1 MPEQDARS
9 DPPSEC
15 DPPGRDPSEPNPSE
29 LDQPGAPSR
38 AGDAWPHLG
47 GTPAC
52 LVLVSTP
59 IGNLGDMTTRAVT
72 VLKLADIVLC
82 EDSRVTGRLL
92 SALGLRARLEPFHD
106 HNEDQ
111 RIPRLLEAAQAGQKF
126 ALVSDAGT
134 PLMSDPGYR
143 LVRAMVAAGLT
154 VTAIPGP
161 NAAVTALSLSGLP
174 PHPYLFLGFPPPRG
188 AARRAAFAAL
198 RAAEA
203 AGLSASMVWYESP
216 HRIAEMLEDL
226 LTVFGDRPAALARE
240 LTKHFEE
247 VRRGLLSALT
257 AGVATDP
264 PRGEITVVLGP
275 PDAAQPAGADS
286 LDARLRVELE
296 RSRLREAVAI
306 VAAETGLP
314 RRQVYAR
321 ALILAAEA
329 KG

>member
-1 MPEQDARS
+1 MPEQDARR
-9 DPPSEC
+9 DPPSEHTPTELTPSP
-15 DPPGRDPSEPNPSE
+15 DPLPVDG
-29 LDQPGAPSR
+29 
-38 AGDAWPHLG
+38 AWPHLG
-47 GTPAC
+47 GAPAC

-59 IGNLGDMTTRAVT
+59 IGNLGDMTNRAIT
-72 VLKLADIVLC
+72 VLRLADIVLC
-82 EDSRVTGRLL
+82 EDSRVTARLL

-111 RIPRLLEAAQAGQKF
+111 RIPRLLEAAQAGQKL

-134 PLMSDPGYR
+134 PLMSDPGFR
-143 LVRAMVAAGLT
+143 LVRAMVAAGLA

-161 NAAVTALSLSGLP
+161 NAAVTALALSGLP

-188 AARRAAFAAL
+188 AARRTAFAAL

-216 HRIAEMLEDL
+216 HRIAEMLGDL

-247 VRRGLLSALT
+247 VRRGPLSALIE
-257 AGVATDP
+257 GVAADP
-264 PRGEITVVLGP
+264 PRGEITLVLGP
-275 PDAAQPAGADS
+275 ADAAQAERPAED

-321 ALILAAEA
+321 ALTLAAETQE
-329 KG
+329 

>member
-1 MPEQDARS
+1 MPEQDARR
-9 DPPSEC
+9 DPPSEHT
-15 DPPGRDPSEPNPSE
+15 PSE
-29 LDQPGAPSR
+29 LDPSPAPPPT
-38 AGDAWPHLG
+38 GGTWPLLG
-47 GTPAC
+47 GMPAC

-59 IGNLGDMTTRAVT
+59 IGNLGDMTLRAVT

-82 EDSRVTGRLL
+82 EDSRVTARLL

-106 HNEDQ
+106 HNEEQ
-111 RIPRLLEAAQAGQKF
+111 RIPRLLEAAQAGQKL

-134 PLMSDPGYR
+134 PLMSDPGFR
-143 LVRAMVAAGLT
+143 LVRAMVAAGLA

-161 NAAVTALSLSGLP
+161 NAAVTALALSGLP
-174 PHPYLFLGFPPPRG
+174 PHPYLVLGFPPPRG
-188 AARRAAFAAL
+188 AARRTAFAAL

-203 AGLSASMVWYESP
+203 AGLAASMVWYESP
-216 HRIAEMLEDL
+216 HRVADMLGDL

-247 VRRGLLSALT
+247 VRRGPLSALIT
-257 AGVATDP
+257 GVASDP

-275 PDAAQPAGADS
+275 APDAAQAESRADD
-286 LDARLRVELE
+286 LDARLRAELA
-296 RSRLREAVAI
+296 RNRLREAVAI

-321 ALILAAEA
+321 ALALAGETE
-329 KG
+329 G

>member
-1 MPEQDARS
+1 MPEQD
-9 DPPSEC
+9 PC
-15 DPPGRDPSEPNPSE
+15 RDLPSEPNLSP
-29 LDQPGAPSR
+29 APSP
-38 AGDAWPHLG
+38 AVDAWPHIG
-47 GTPAC
+47 GVPAG

-59 IGNLGDMTTRAVT
+59 IGNLGDMTARAVT
-72 VLKLADIVLC
+72 VLRLADIVLC
-82 EDSRVTGRLL
+82 EDSRVTARLL

-111 RIPRLLEAAQAGQKF
+111 RIPRLLEAAKAGQRL

-134 PLMSDPGYR
+134 PLMSDPGFR
-143 LVRAMVAAGLT
+143 LVRAMVAEGLT

-161 NAAVTALSLSGLP
+161 NAAVTALALSGLP

-188 AARRAAFAAL
+188 AARRSAFAAL

-216 HRIAEMLEDL
+216 HRIAEMLGDL

-240 LTKHFEE
+240 LTKHFEQ
-247 VRRGLLSALT
+247 VRRGPLSALIE
-257 AGVATDP
+257 GVAADP

-275 PDAAQPAGADS
+275 PDDTQVENSADQ
-286 LDARLRVELE
+286 LDARLRAELE

-321 ALILAAEA
+321 ALILAGETEA
-329 KG
+329 

>member
-1 MPEQDARS
+1 MPEQDARR
-9 DPPSEC
+9 DPPSEHT
-15 DPPGRDPSEPNPSE
+15 PSE
-29 LDQPGAPSR
+29 LNPSPAPWP

-47 GTPAC
+47 GVPAC

-59 IGNLGDMTTRAVT
+59 IGNLGDVTTRGVT
-72 VLKLADIVLC
+72 ALRLADIVLC
-82 EDSRVTGRLL
+82 EDSRVTARLL
-92 SALGLRARLEPFHD
+92 SALGIRARLEPFHD

-111 RIPRLLEAAQAGQKF
+111 RIPRLLEAAQAGQKL

-134 PLMSDPGYR
+134 PLMSDPGFR
-143 LVRAMVAAGLT
+143 LVRAMVAAGLP

-161 NAAVTALSLSGLP
+161 NAAVTALALSGLP

-188 AARRAAFAAL
+188 AARRTGFAAL

-216 HRIAEMLEDL
+216 HRIAEMLGDL

-247 VRRGLLSALT
+247 VRRGALSALI
-257 AGVATDP
+257 AGVAADP
-264 PRGEITVVLGP
+264 PRGEITVVLAP
-275 PDAAQPAGADS
+275 PEAAQAESLAQS
-286 LDARLRVELE
+286 LDDRLREELE

-321 ALILAAEA
+321 ALALAGETQA
-329 KG
+329 

>member
-1 MPEQDARS
+1 MAEV
-9 DPPSEC
+9 
-15 DPPGRDPSEPNPSE
+15 
-29 LDQPGAPSR
+29 
-38 AGDAWPHLG
+38 WPHLS
-47 GTPAC
+47 GTPAG

-59 IGNLGDMTTRAVT
+59 IGNLGDMTRRAAT
-72 VLKLADIVLC
+72 VLTLADIVLC
-82 EDSRVTGRLL
+82 EDSRVTARLL
-92 SALGLRARLEPFHD
+92 SALGIRAKLEPFHD

-111 RIPRLLEAAQAGQKF
+111 RIPRLLEAARSGQKL

-134 PLMSDPGYR
+134 PLMSDPGFR
-143 LVRAMVAAGLT
+143 LVRAMVAAEVT

-161 NAAVTALSLSGLP
+161 NAAVTALALSGLP

-188 AARRAAFAAL
+188 AARRTAFASL
-198 RAAEA
+198 RAAET

-216 HRIAEMLEDL
+216 HRIAEMLGDL

-247 VRRGLLSALT
+247 VRRGPLSALI
-257 AGVATDP
+257 AGVVDDP

-275 PDAAQPAGADS
+275 VDAAQTATSADD
-286 LDARLRVELE
+286 LDDRLRVELD
-296 RSRLREAVAI
+296 RSRLKEAVAI

-321 ALILAAEA
+321 ALAVAGEA
-329 KG
+329 PASKATKP

>member
-1 MPEQDARS
+1 
-9 DPPSEC
+9 
-15 DPPGRDPSEPNPSE
+15 
-29 LDQPGAPSR
+29 
-38 AGDAWPHLG
+38 
-47 GTPAC
+47 
-52 LVLVSTP
+52 VLVSTP
-59 IGNLGDMTTRAVT
+59 IGNLGDMTSRAVT
-72 VLKLADIVLC
+72 ALKLADIVLC
-82 EDSRVTGRLL
+82 EDSRVTARLL
-92 SALGLRARLEPFHD
+92 SAFGLRARLEPFHD
-106 HNEDQ
+106 HNEEE
-111 RIPRLLEAAQAGQKF
+111 RVPRLLEAAQSGQKL

-134 PLMSDPGYR
+134 PLMSDPGFR

-161 NAAVTALSLSGLP
+161 NAAVTALALSGLP

-188 AARRAAFAAL
+188 AARRTGFAAL

-216 HRIAEMLEDL
+216 HRIAEMLADL

-247 VRRGLLSALT
+247 VRRGPLSALI
-257 AGVATDP
+257 AGVAAEA

-275 PDAAQPAGADS
+275 PDAAQTESQAES
-286 LDARLRVELE
+286 LDARLRAELE
-296 RSRLREAVAI
+296 RNRLREAVAI

-321 ALILAAEA
+321 ALALAGEAE
-329 KG
+329 G

>member
-1 MPEQDARS
+1 MPEQDARR
-9 DPPSEC
+9 DPPSEHT
-15 DPPGRDPSEPNPSE
+15 PSGLDPSPAST
-29 LDQPGAPSR
+29 A
-38 AGDAWPHLG
+38 AGGGWPHLG
-47 GTPAC
+47 GVPAC

-72 VLKLADIVLC
+72 ALKLADIVLC

-111 RIPRLLEAAQAGQKF
+111 RIPALLAAAQSGQKL

-134 PLMSDPGYR
+134 PLMSDPGFR
-143 LVRAMVAAGLT
+143 LVRAMVAAGAA

-161 NAAVTALSLSGLP
+161 NAAVTALALSGLP

-188 AARRAAFAAL
+188 AARRTAFAAL
-198 RAAEA
+198 RAAEG

-216 HRIAEMLEDL
+216 HRIAEMLADL

-247 VRRGLLSALT
+247 VRRGPLSALI
-257 AGVATDP
+257 AGVAADA
-264 PRGEITVVLGP
+264 PRGEITVVLAP
-275 PDAAQPAGADS
+275 PDAAQAESRAET
-286 LDARLRVELE
+286 LDDRLRVELE

-321 ALILAAEA
+321 ALALAGETQ
-329 KG
+329 G

>member
-1 MPEQDARS
+1 
-9 DPPSEC
+9 
-15 DPPGRDPSEPNPSE
+15 
-29 LDQPGAPSR
+29 
-38 AGDAWPHLG
+38 
-47 GTPAC
+47 
-52 LVLVSTP
+52 VLVSTP
-59 IGNLGDMTTRAVT
+59 IGNLGDMTTRAAAA
-72 VLKLADIVLC
+72 LRLADIVLC
-82 EDSRVTGRLL
+82 EDSRVTARLL

-111 RIPRLLEAAQAGQKF
+111 RIPRLLEAAKAGQKL

-134 PLMSDPGYR
+134 PLMSDPGFR
-143 LVRAMVAAGLT
+143 LVRAMVAAGLA

-161 NAAVTALSLSGLP
+161 NAAVTALALSGLP

-188 AARRAAFAAL
+188 AARRTAFAAL

-203 AGLSASMVWYESP
+203 AGLAASMVWYESP
-216 HRIAEMLEDL
+216 HRIAEMLDDL

-247 VRRGLLSALT
+247 VRRGPLSALI
-257 AGVATDP
+257 AGVTADP
-264 PRGEITVVLGP
+264 PRGEITLVLSP
-275 PDAAQPAGADS
+275 ADAAQAESRAED
-286 LDARLRVELE
+286 LDDRLRLELT

-321 ALILAAEA
+321 ALALAPSR
-329 KG
+329 

>member
-1 MPEQDARS
+1 MPEQDARRN
-9 DPPSEC
+9 PPSEHT
-15 DPPGRDPSEPNPSE
+15 PSGRDQSP
-29 LDQPGAPSR
+29 APTP
-38 AGDAWPHLG
+38 AGDGWPHLG
-47 GTPAC
+47 GVPAC

-72 VLKLADIVLC
+72 ALKLADIVLC

-111 RIPRLLEAAQAGQKF
+111 RIPGLLAAAQSGQKL

-134 PLMSDPGYR
+134 PLMSDPGFR
-143 LVRAMVAAGLT
+143 LVRAMVAAGLK

-161 NAAVTALSLSGLP
+161 NAAVTALALSGLP

-188 AARRAAFAAL
+188 AARRTAFAAL
-198 RAAEA
+198 RAAED

-216 HRIAEMLEDL
+216 HRIAEMLADL

-247 VRRGLLSALT
+247 VRRGPLSALI
-257 AGVATDP
+257 AGVAADA
-264 PRGEITVVLGP
+264 PRGEITVVLAP
-275 PDAAQPAGADS
+275 PDAAQAESRAET
-286 LDARLRVELE
+286 LDDRLRVELE

-321 ALILAAEA
+321 ALALAGETQ
-329 KG
+329 G

>member
-1 MPEQDARS
+1 MPEQDAR
-9 DPPSEC
+9 
-15 DPPGRDPSEPNPSE
+15 RDPLNE
-29 LDQPGAPSR
+29 LDPLPAPAPAS
-38 AGDAWPHLG
+38 DAWPHLG
-47 GTPAC
+47 GMPAC

-59 IGNLGDMTTRAVT
+59 IGNLGDMTSRAAT
-72 VLKLADIVLC
+72 VLRLADMVLC
-82 EDSRVTGRLL
+82 EDSRVTARLL

-111 RIPRLLEAAQAGQKF
+111 RIPRLLEAAKAGQKL

-134 PLMSDPGYR
+134 PLMSDPGFR
-143 LVRAMVAAGLT
+143 LVRAMVAAGLA

-188 AARRAAFAAL
+188 AARRTAFAAL

-216 HRIAEMLEDL
+216 HRVAETLDDL

-247 VRRGLLSALT
+247 VRRGPLSSLV
-257 AGVATDP
+257 AGVAADP
-264 PRGEITVVLGP
+264 PRGEITLVLGP
-275 PDAAQPAGADS
+275 PDAAQAENRS
-286 LDARLRVELE
+286 EELDARLRLELE
-296 RSRLREAVAI
+296 RNRLREAVAI

-321 ALILAAEA
+321 ALALAGEGA
-329 KG
+329 G

>member
-1 MPEQDARS
+1 MPEQDAR
-9 DPPSEC
+9 C
-15 DPPGRDPSEPNPSE
+15 DPPFELNPPASPSQGGE
-29 LDQPGAPSR
+29 
-38 AGDAWPHLG
+38 AWPHLG
-47 GTPAC
+47 GTPVG

-72 VLKLADIVLC
+72 VLRLADTVLC
-82 EDSRVTGRLL
+82 EDSRVTARLL
-92 SALGLRARLEPFHD
+92 SALGLKARLEPFHD
-106 HNEDQ
+106 HNEDH
-111 RIPRLLEAAQAGQKF
+111 RIPRLLEAARAGQKL

-134 PLMSDPGYR
+134 PLMSDPGFR
-143 LVRAMVAAGLT
+143 LVRAMVAAAIG

-161 NAAVTALSLSGLP
+161 NAAVTALALSGLP

-188 AARRAAFAAL
+188 AARRTSFATL

-216 HRIAEMLEDL
+216 HRVAEMLADL

-247 VRRGLLSALT
+247 VRRGPLSVLI
-257 AGVATDP
+257 AGVAADP
-264 PRGEITVVLGP
+264 PRGEITVILGP
-275 PDAAQPAGADS
+275 PDAAQGPDS
-286 LDARLRVELE
+286 AEDLDSRLRLELG
-296 RSRLREAVAI
+296 RSRLKQAVAI

-321 ALILAAEA
+321 ALALADDAGE
-329 KG
+329 

>member
-1 MPEQDARS
+1 MPEQDARR
-9 DPPSEC
+9 DPPSE
-15 DPPGRDPSEPNPSE
+15 RNPSE
-29 LDQPGAPSR
+29 LDPSPASAP
-38 AGDAWPHLG
+38 AADGWPHLG
-47 GTPAC
+47 GLPAR

-59 IGNLGDMTTRAVT
+59 IGNLGDMTSRAAT
-72 VLKLADIVLC
+72 VLRLADIVLC
-82 EDSRVTGRLL
+82 EDSRVTARLL
-92 SALGLRARLEPFHD
+92 SALGIRARLEPFHD

-111 RIPRLLEAAQAGQKF
+111 RIPRLLEAAAAGQKL

-134 PLMSDPGYR
+134 PLMSDPGFR
-143 LVRAMVAAGLT
+143 LVRAMVAAGMA
-154 VTAIPGP
+154 VTAVPGP
-161 NAAVTALSLSGLP
+161 NAAVTALALSGLP

-188 AARRAAFAAL
+188 AARRTAFAAL

-216 HRIAEMLEDL
+216 HRIGEMLADL

-247 VRRGLLSALT
+247 VRRAPLSALI
-257 AGVATDP
+257 AGVAADP

-275 PDAAQPAGADS
+275 PDAAQTELRGPD
-286 LDARLRVELE
+286 LDARLRVEMA

-321 ALILAAEA
+321 ALALGGET
-329 KG
+329 KD

>member
-1 MPEQDARS
+1 MPEQDARL
-9 DPPSEC
+9 DPPA
-15 DPPGRDPSEPNPSE
+15 DPDPSAPNPPRAA
-29 LDQPGAPSR
+29 LP
-38 AGDAWPHLG
+38 AGDGWPHLG
-47 GTPAC
+47 GRPAC

-59 IGNLGDMTTRAVT
+59 IGNLGDMTTRAAT
-72 VLKLADIVLC
+72 VLRLADIVLC
-82 EDSRVTGRLL
+82 EDSRVTARLL

-111 RIPRLLEAAQAGQKF
+111 RIPRLLEAAEAGQKL

-134 PLMSDPGYR
+134 PLMSDPGFR
-143 LVRAMVAAGLT
+143 LVRAMVAAGLG

-161 NAAVTALSLSGLP
+161 NAAVTALALSGLP

-188 AARRAAFAAL
+188 AARRTAFAAL
-198 RAAEA
+198 RAAET

-216 HRIAEMLEDL
+216 HRVAETLGDL

-247 VRRGLLSALT
+247 VRRGPLSALIT
-257 AGVATDP
+257 GIATDP
-264 PRGEITVVLGP
+264 PRGEITLVLGP
-275 PDAAQPAGADS
+275 PDATQDESAPAD
-286 LDARLRVELE
+286 LDARLRVALE
-296 RSRLREAVAI
+296 HARLREAVAI

-321 ALILAAEA
+321 ALALASSR
-329 KG
+329 

>member
-1 MPEQDARS
+1 MPE
-9 DPPSEC
+9 
-15 DPPGRDPSEPNPSE
+15 RDPSRDPPLDAKPSVSLLPAAE
-29 LDQPGAPSR
+29 
-38 AGDAWPHLG
+38 AWPHLAG
-47 GTPAC
+47 SPAG

-59 IGNLGDMTTRAVT
+59 IGNLGDMTSRAIT
-72 VLKLADIVLC
+72 VLRLADIVLC
-82 EDSRVTGRLL
+82 EDTRVTSRLL
-92 SALGLRARLEPFHD
+92 SALGIRARLEPLHD

-111 RIPRLLEAAQAGQKF
+111 RIPRLLDAAGAGQKL

-134 PLMSDPGYR
+134 PLMSDPGFR
-143 LVRAMVAAGLT
+143 LVRAMVAAGLS
-154 VTAIPGP
+154 VTALPGP

-188 AARRAAFAAL
+188 GARRTAFAAL

-216 HRIAEMLEDL
+216 HRIEEMLQDL

-247 VRRGLLSALT
+247 VRRGLLSEVL
-257 AGVATDP
+257 AGVTADP
-264 PRGEITVVLGP
+264 PRGEITVVLAP
-275 PDAAQPAGADS
+275 PDAARLEISPDN
-286 LDARLRVELE
+286 LDARLRSELE
-296 RSRLREAVAI
+296 HSRLKEAVAV

-321 ALILAAEA
+321 ALLLSAEPQ
-329 KG
+329 G

>member
-1 MPEQDARS
+1 MPEQDARR
-9 DPPSEC
+9 DPPSE
-15 DPPGRDPSEPNPSE
+15 PVPSP
-29 LDQPGAPSR
+29 APSA
-38 AGDAWPHLG
+38 AGGAWPHLDG
-47 GTPAC
+47 MPAC

-59 IGNLGDMTTRAVT
+59 IGNLGDMTSRAVT
-72 VLKLADIVLC
+72 VLRLADIVLC
-82 EDSRVTGRLL
+82 EDSRVTARLL
-92 SALGLRARLEPFHD
+92 SALGIKARLEPFHD

-111 RIPRLLEAAQAGQKF
+111 RIPRLLEAAQAGQRL

-134 PLMSDPGYR
+134 PLMSDPGFR
-143 LVRAMVAAGLT
+143 LVRAMIAAGLA

-161 NAAVTALSLSGLP
+161 NAAVTALALSGLP

-188 AARRAAFAAL
+188 AARRTAFAAL

-216 HRIAEMLEDL
+216 HRIAEMLGDL
-226 LTVFGDRPAALARE
+226 LTVFADRPAALARE

-247 VRRGLLSALT
+247 VRRGPLSALI
-257 AGVATDP
+257 AGVAADP

-275 PDAAQPAGADS
+275 PDAAQAESRSGD
-286 LDARLRVELE
+286 LDARLRTELE
-296 RSRLREAVAI
+296 RNRLREAVAI

-321 ALILAAEA
+321 ALVLAAERQ
-329 KG
+329 G